1 VINDETGRRM
11 IIFKLSIGVDPY
23 PVVVGI
29 GDKGGEVL
37 LQRVRTV

>member
-1 VINDETGRRM
+1 VIDNETGGRP
-11 IIFKLSIGVDPY
+11 IIFKLPIGVDPY